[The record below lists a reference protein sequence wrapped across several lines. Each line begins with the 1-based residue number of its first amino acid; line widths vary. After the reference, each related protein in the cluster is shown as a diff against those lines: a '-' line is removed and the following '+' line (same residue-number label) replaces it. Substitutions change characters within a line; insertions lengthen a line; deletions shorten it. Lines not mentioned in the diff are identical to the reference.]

1 MPHLF
6 IFTARQGC
14 WRGRTAQESL
24 WARGVS
30 ILAICAEGH
39 WNLFYSVISVMAMRF
54 CYQPRGDFQKEHL
67 KMEINKSNEDAE
79 ILWVIIGQHQYFQ
92 DLTWKKPQTNKIWIW
107 FELCECVA
115 RKIKT
120 LPQLKCR
127 QGMQKGQ
134 KRAERKTV
142 KMKTYS
148 WITKCRTWRLNLRL
162 K

>member
-39 WNLFYSVISVMAMRF
+39 WNLFYSVISVMATRF

-92 DLTWKKPQTNKIWIW
+92 DLTWKKPQTNK
-107 FELCECVA
+107 FEFDLSFVNVLHERSKPSHSSSVA
-115 RKIKT
+115 KVCRKGK
-120 LPQLKCR
+120 
-127 QGMQKGQ
+127 KG
-134 KRAERKTV
+134 
-142 KMKTYS
+142 
-148 WITKCRTWRLNLRL
+148 LREKL
-162 K
+162 SRWKHIPE